1 MLDRVR
7 NEDVRQALRQEAI
20 LDVVIFLY
28 ILLMYT
34 Y

>member
-28 ILLMYT
+28 ILLIYT